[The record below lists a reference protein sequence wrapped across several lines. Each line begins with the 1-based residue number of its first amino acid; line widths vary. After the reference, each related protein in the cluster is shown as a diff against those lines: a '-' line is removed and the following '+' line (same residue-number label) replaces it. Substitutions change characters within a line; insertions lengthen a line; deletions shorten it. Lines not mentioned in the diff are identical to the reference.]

1 MGEKK
6 DLIGT
11 FSVNNKNYEIIECD
25 FGFSQSYSD
34 YTPSGKPMIN
44 VINVVIKVSGETNLV
59 DWMVNEKAI
68 EAGSISLKLTEG
80 NYRKVTFVNGFCVA
94 YNERFDNYSS
104 SSMVLSV
111 SILSKDITVEGNG
124 GNEVKYSPLD

>member
-1 MGEKK
+1 MAEKK

-34 YTPSGKPMIN
+34 YTPSGKTMIHL
-44 VINVVIKVSGETNLV
+44 INIVIKASGETNLV

-68 EAGSISLKLTEG
+68 ERGSIMLKLTDG
-80 NYRKVTFVNGFCVA
+80 NYRKVEFENGFCVA

-104 SSMVLSV
+104 SSMTLSL
-111 SILSKDITVEGNG
+111 SILSKDITVEGKG
-124 GNEVKYSPLD
+124 GNVVNYTALD